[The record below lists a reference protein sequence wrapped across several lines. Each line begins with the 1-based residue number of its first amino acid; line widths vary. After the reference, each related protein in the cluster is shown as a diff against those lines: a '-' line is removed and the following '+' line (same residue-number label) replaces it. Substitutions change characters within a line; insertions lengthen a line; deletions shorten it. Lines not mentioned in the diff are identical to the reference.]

1 MFPVAESVNMWSIT
15 AHVHNCPPPPPSIK
29 HHWLRAGRG
38 CRYHSFLSLDVASR
52 GLDLPSVDWIVQ
64 YTAPCSTSDYVH
76 RVGRTA
82 RVGSHGS
89 ALLFLAPGEAEFV
102 RNLENRTVRLRE
114 QKMESILENL
124 HAYSDHENI
133 AKHGRNAPPFRLEE
147 AATALQL
154 RFETAVMGQ
163 QALHNLACKDQHPRN
178 ILTIHTSLL
187 QTSEEAIKNGR
198 SHVMVTFDQLLFA
211 KAADMVLSAGP
222 KSPLS
227 RVILHLG
234 VFHLL
239 SYFMGAIGKI
249 MQRSGIESLS
259 ETVRAVVLGSLWKLS
274 TAMIFSTG
282 TTLSFPVLFLYV
294 LGARLERLNN
304 QPRMGCL

>member
-1 MFPVAESVNMWSIT
+1 M
-15 AHVHNCPPPPPSIK
+15 
-29 HHWLRAGRG
+29 
-38 CRYHSFLSLDVASR
+38 LSLKDVASR

-82 RVGSHGS
+82 RVGSQGS

-133 AKHGRNAPPFRLEE
+133 AKHGRNTAPFRLEE

-163 QALHNLACKDQHPRN
+163 QALHNLACKDNFNATR
-178 ILTIHTSLL
+178 T
-187 QTSEEAIKNGR
+187 
-198 SHVMVTFDQLLFA
+198 
-211 KAADMVLSAGP
+211 
-222 KSPLS
+222 
-227 RVILHLG
+227 HLKQ
-234 VFHLL
+234 
-239 SYFMGAIGKI
+239 Y
-249 MQRSGIESLS
+249 SLS
-259 ETVRAVVLGSLWKLS
+259 PWSTRLDIYQLKVNFSGLRAED
-274 TAMIFSTG
+274 
-282 TTLSFPVLFLYV
+282 P
-294 LGARLERLNN
+294 
-304 QPRMGCL
+304 